1 MRGKEMLEAV
11 GYVEPTLIEKGEKKK
26 RIDWKRWTAIAAC
39 ACLVLGGALIY
50 RHSLP
55 KYATEILSI
64 SDMQIGMGY
73 EGYQVYDVNEIRRD
87 NPTDGAKI
95 KALNAYR
102 NTISYDERLY
112 PSGQDLDAMKE
123 YLLTLAEK
131 FGLEFVP
138 LQKMF
143 DEANADAPQ
152 SGYWLA
158 DGVHPSAA
166 GHELI
171 KRQWLK
177 AFQELK

>member
-39 ACLVLGGALIY
+39 ACLVLGGTLIY

-55 KYATEILSI
+55 QYATEILSI

-112 PSGQDLDAMKE
+112 PYGQNLDAMKE
-123 YLLTLAEK
+123 YLLSLAEK
-131 FGLEFVP
+131 FGLDVLARIP
-138 LQKMF
+138 L
-143 DEANADAPQ
+143 DEKNAVLSDEGAIEDLTVEPLKQ
-152 SGYWLA
+152 TA
-158 DGVHPSAA
+158 DFI
-166 GHELI
+166 ETL
-171 KRQWLK
+171 
-177 AFQELK
+177 